1 MKDELSALL
10 DGDLDEM
17 SARPLFESIRHDPAL
32 VEKWNSY
39 CLIGDALRGDI
50 QGSAELSARVMA
62 RIRSEPT
69 VLAPPA
75 TSSSAQPAPG
85 WRVAMPI
92 AASVM
97 GVAAVGLVAFTL
109 YPQGDDQLR
118 HAAVPAAA
126 QAVGLASVRNVVPV
140 ALPDRDDAHR
150 KYVFV
155 HQAMSGGGP
164 IPGAVQYVRTVSE
177 ARGDVRR

>member
-10 DGDLDEM
+10 DGDLDEA
-17 SARPLFESIRHDPAL
+17 SARPVFESIRRDPAL
-32 VEKWNSY
+32 VEKWNAY
-39 CLIGDALRGDI
+39 CLIGDALRGDAA
-50 QGSAELSARVMA
+50 GFSDVSERVMA
-62 RIRSEPT
+62 RIRGEPT
-69 VLAPPA
+69 LLAPPA
-75 TSSSAQPAPG
+75 TAAAEQRAPG
-85 WRVAMPI
+85 WRSAMPV

-109 YPQGDDQLR
+109 YSQPDDQLR
-118 HAAVPAAA
+118 HATAP
-126 QAVGLASVRNVVPV
+126 GSVQTVERAPVRSVVPV
-140 ALPDRDDAHR
+140 TSADREDAHR

>member
-10 DGDLDEM
+10 DGDLDEA
-17 SARPLFESIRHDPAL
+17 SARPVFESIRRDPAL
-32 VEKWNSY
+32 VEQWNSY
-39 CLIGDALRGDI
+39 CLIGDALRGDTR
-50 QGSAELSARVMA
+50 GSADLPARVMA

-69 VLAPPA
+69 LLAPPA
-75 TSSSAQPAPG
+75 AGSSDQRAPG
-85 WRVAMPI
+85 WRAVMPL

-109 YPQGDDQLR
+109 YSQPDDRLR
-118 HAAVPAAA
+118 HAATPPAA
-126 QAVGLASVRNVVPV
+126 QQVELATVRSVVPV
-140 ALPDRDDAHR
+140 TSADRADAHR

-177 ARGDVRR
+177 ARGDVR